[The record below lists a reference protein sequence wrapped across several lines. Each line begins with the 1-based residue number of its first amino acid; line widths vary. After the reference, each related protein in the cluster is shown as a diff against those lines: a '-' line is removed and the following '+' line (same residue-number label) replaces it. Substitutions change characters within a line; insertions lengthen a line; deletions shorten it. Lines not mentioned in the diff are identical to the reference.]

1 MANTATTQRN
11 QHRRQQSTSHPEK
24 VSTLHAGRWKTMTHR
39 FEYESDLSKAF
50 LDQNHRRMI
59 QLFERLGMIMKTAK
73 QDAAAYRK
81 VMDWHNNVNLA
92 IANEQIETLD
102 EQLNNAISKIKPAD
116 NAIVNTPD
124 SYFVDFEVS
133 HPVSRTILIALGAV
147 DKMATRIEQCFYEGR
162 IDDLQLEDS
171 RRQTIKVMNG
181 VLDRINKVT
190 SPGKRKDNSGRFSTS
205 EYVKFLKDPNSD
217 LLALTDMPL
226 DIRKRLGLI
235 DEPTDNPE
243 TEEPVKSDK
252 TDKTETATSQSEP
265 TKKKPTPTKKKGSA
279 KKDSAKASSKEA

>member
-1 MANTATTQRN
+1 MANPATRQRK
-11 QHRRQQSTSHPEK
+11 QQPTSHPEK
-24 VSTLHAGRWKTMTHR
+24 VATLHAGRWKTMTHR
-39 FEYESDLSKAF
+39 FEYESDLAKAF

-59 QLFERLGMIMKTAK
+59 QLFERLGMIIKTAK
-73 QDAAAYRK
+73 QDATAYRK

-102 EQLNNAISKIKPAD
+102 EQLSNATSKIKPAD
-116 NAIVNTPD
+116 EAIVNTPD

-133 HPVSRTILIALGAV
+133 HPVSRTILIALGSV
-147 DKMATRIEQCFYEGR
+147 DKMAARIEQAFYEGR

-171 RRQTIKVMNG
+171 RRQTMKVMNG

-217 LLALTDMPL
+217 LLTLTDMPL

-235 DEPTDNPE
+235 DEPTE
-243 TEEPVKSDK
+243 SHE
-252 TDKTETATSQSEP
+252 TDKPAESGAKEKKEKASSKSKRAESKTPSE
-265 TKKKPTPTKKKGSA
+265 KKQGAA
-279 KKDSAKASSKEA
+279 KKSSTKASSKEA